1 MADGFSGVHI
11 QNDRQIN
18 KAYQEMDVSNVSHPQ
33 LVDAIHCPVFD
44 QVGINPKIMVAIGCA
59 DPFALA
65 WPADPALLT
74 HDPGDF
80 LVIDDAAFAL

>member
-1 MADGFSGVHI
+1 
-11 QNDRQIN
+11 
-18 KAYQEMDVSNVSHPQ
+18 
-33 LVDAIHCPVFD
+33 
-44 QVGINPKIMVAIGCA
+44 MVAIGCA